1 MSSVVDT
8 SLSPVDALPGERA
21 APEQGIALCLSGGG
35 YRAMLF
41 HLGAVWRV
49 AELGLLGAANHTCR
63 KADGSLHSAGSLQ
76 RISSVSG
83 GSLTAGVLGLK
94 WPALAVDQPN
104 VVERY
109 IEHVVTPIRAF
120 AGITLAGA
128 DPKGVLKM
136 IWNIVSPGSVNDHI
150 IAAYKKHLF
159 GDATLQDLPDS
170 PRFVI
175 NASNLQSGALWR
187 FMKPYMRDW
196 RVGEIK
202 RPTVS
207 LAQAAAASS
216 AFPPVLAPA
225 PFNFADSDYTPNS
238 GGSGSDNLQHAPF
251 TTGPI
256 LADGGVYDN
265 LGLETTFKRYQTLL
279 VSNAGAPFN
288 VEGNVH
294 SDWVRLGKRCIDVMD
309 NQVLSLRRRLLVG
322 NLAAGFR
329 SGAFWDI
336 EQGIAVHHCPNALSC
351 APDKTM
357 DLARI
362 ATDLEAKDD
371 ATQERLINWG
381 YAVCDAAIRGHFDS
395 SLPAPK
401 GFPYARGVG

>member
-1 MSSVVDT
+1 
-8 SLSPVDALPGERA
+8 
-21 APEQGIALCLSGGG
+21 
-35 YRAMLF
+35 MLF
-41 HLGAVWRV
+41 HLGAIWRV
-49 AELGLLGAANHTCR
+49 AELGLLGTASHTCR
-63 KADGSLHSAGSLQ
+63 KADGSSCPAGSLQ

-94 WPALAVDQPN
+94 WAALAVDQPN

-109 IEHVVTPIRAF
+109 IEHIVKPVRAF

-128 DPKGVLKM
+128 DAKGVWKM
-136 IWNIVSPGSVNDHI
+136 LWNIVSPGSVNDHI

-159 GDATLQDLPDS
+159 GDSTLQDLPDA

-202 RPTVS
+202 QPKVS

-225 PFNFADSDYTPNS
+225 PFTFADSDYTPNS
-238 GGSGSDNLQHAPF
+238 GGAGPDNLQRAPF

-279 VSNAGAPFN
+279 VSNAGAPFS

-309 NQVLSLRRRLLVG
+309 NQVLSLRKRLLV
-322 NLAAGFR
+322 NSYAAGHR
-329 SGAFWDI
+329 NGAFWDI
-336 EQGIAVHHCPNALSC
+336 EQDIAVHRCPSALPCPPS
-351 APDKTM
+351 KTM
-357 DLARI
+357 ELARI
-362 ATDLEAKDD
+362 TTDLEVKND

-395 SLPAPK
+395 SFPAPK
-401 GFPYARGVG
+401 GFPYPRGVG